1 MLVFWII
8 INLLLLFNYIYNI
21 MDLILVNYKI
31 NILDFFIFNN
41 NIIIYKNVG
50 YIIMLYNF
58 I

>member
-1 MLVFWII
+1 
-8 INLLLLFNYIYNI
+8 